1 MSLNTYYVWMI
12 FPLYFIC
19 ALLFGY
25 KILSFILGL
34 ISLQYELI
42 IVLEVN
48 KLKLKGYMHIF
59 FKDTFLYLT
68 VQISKSLKFAKVR
81 KQSKEQFNFCV

>member
-1 MSLNTYYVWMI
+1 MI

-59 FKDTFLYLT
+59 
-68 VQISKSLKFAKVR
+68 SKTPICTLQYKSQRA
-81 KQSKEQFNFCV
+81 